1 MMSRLN
7 LFLMVLLVV
16 SGLYLVKVSYDARRV
31 FVELDRARAKERAL
45 DMEYNQFEIDRRD
58 AAGSVRVDKLAR
70 DRLNMRT
77 ATPAVTEYITYA
89 APTASA
95 ASAAAGGKP

>member
-31 FVELDRARAKERAL
+31 FVELDRARAKERTL

-89 APTASA
+89 ASA
-95 ASAAAGGKP
+95 ASAAAAGKP